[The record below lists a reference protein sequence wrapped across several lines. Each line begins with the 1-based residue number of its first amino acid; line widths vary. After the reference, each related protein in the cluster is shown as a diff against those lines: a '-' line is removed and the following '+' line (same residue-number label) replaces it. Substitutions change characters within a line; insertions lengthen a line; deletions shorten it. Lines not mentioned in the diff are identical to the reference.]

1 MDLTSGKKLLTLAD
15 LDAMVR
21 EGILAADDRVELLEG
36 EVVKM
41 APIGPPHAARV
52 SLLQNRLAG
61 LLGDRAQVRPQCPA
75 FLDDHSV
82 PVPDLAVVTSRA
94 DYYAKAHP
102 APGDILCLIEVADTS
117 VTFDQRRKAPLYAAK
132 GIREM
137 WIFNLPKD
145 LLEVYRA
152 PGPTGYSS
160 IVLVR
165 RGDWLSFEALPDLR
179 LEAAILLP
187 EPVG

>member
-21 EGILAADDRVELLEG
+21 EGILAADDRVELIEG
-36 EVVKM
+36 EVVRM
-41 APIGPPHAARV
+41 SPIGPPHAARV
-52 SLLQNRLAG
+52 SLLQETLIRRLAG
-61 LLGDRAQVRPQCPA
+61 RAQVRTQCPA

-82 PVPDLAVVTSRA
+82 PVPDLAIVRA
-94 DYYAKAHP
+94 QGDYYAKAHP
-102 APGDILCLIEVADTS
+102 APGDILCLVEVADSS

-145 LLEVYRA
+145 VLEVYRA
-152 PGPTGYSS
+152 PGPQGYRSVS
-160 IVLVR
+160 VLR
-165 RGDWLSFEALPDLR
+165 RGDELTLEALPGLR
-179 LEAAILLP
+179 LEAAALLP
-187 EPVG
+187 PVD